1 MPNWCSNTLMVTH
14 VDTAMIDRVEQ
25 ALLAGKLFEEFV
37 PIGEW
42 DYGTAV
48 DMWGT
53 KWDINDGDVI
63 DRNENTI
70 TVGFM
75 TAWSPPINFYDELLA
90 QGFEVHAEYFEPG
103 MSFVGQYI
111 NGIDEDYSF
120 EDATS
125 PDEIPPEIPEE
136 LIENWGIRDMLE
148 DFDEEVDDWT
158 SDAD

>member
-1 MPNWCSNTLMVTH
+1 MPNWCSNTMMVTH
-14 VDTAMIDRVEQ
+14 KNTAMIDRVEN
-25 ALLAGKLFEEFV
+25 AVNAGCLLEEFA
-37 PIGEW
+37 PLGEW
-42 DYGTAV
+42 QYDVAV
-48 DMWGT
+48 EKWGT

-103 MSFVGQYI
+103 VCFVGKYI
-111 NGIDEDYSF
+111 DGEDEEYSF
-120 EDATS
+120 ESADLL
-125 PDEIPPEIPEE
+125 EEIPED
-136 LIENWGIRDMLE
+136 LVENWGIREMME
-148 DFDEEVDDWT
+148 DWDEEIDDWT

>member
-14 VDTAMIDRVEQ
+14 ADTAMIDRVET
-25 ALLAGKLFEEFV
+25 AVKNNRLFEEFV

-53 KWDINDGDVI
+53 KWDISDADVI

-70 TVGFM
+70 TVSYM
-75 TAWSPPINFYDELLA
+75 TAWSPPIGVYDALTA

-103 MSFVGQYI
+103 MCFVGQYI

>member
-14 VDTAMIDRVEQ
+14 KNTAMIDRVEQ
-25 ALLAGKLFEEFV
+25 ALLAGKLFEEFA
-37 PIGEW
+37 PLGEW
-42 DYGTAV
+42 QYDVAV
-48 DMWGT
+48 EKWGT

-103 MSFVGQYI
+103 VGFVGKYI
-111 NGIDEDYSF
+111 DGEDDEYSF
-120 EDATS
+120 ESADLL
-125 PDEIPPEIPEE
+125 EEIPED
-136 LIENWGIRDMLE
+136 LVENWGIREMLE
-148 DFDEEVDDWT
+148 EWDED
-158 SDAD
+158 

>member
-14 VDTAMIDRVEQ
+14 KDTAMIDRVEQ
-25 ALLAGKLFEEFV
+25 ALLAGKLLEEFA
-37 PIGEW
+37 PLGEW
-42 DYGTAV
+42 EYSAAV
-48 DMWGT
+48 EKWGT

-103 MSFVGQYI
+103 VCFVGKYI
-111 NGIDEDYSF
+111 DGEDEEYSF
-120 EDATS
+120 ETADLL
-125 PDEIPPEIPEE
+125 EEIPED
-136 LIENWGIRDMLE
+136 LVENWGIREMME
-148 DFDEEVDDWT
+148 DWDEEIDDWT

>member
-14 VDTAMIDRVEQ
+14 KDTAMIDRVEN
-25 ALLAGKLFEEFV
+25 AVNAGKLLEEFA
-37 PIGEW
+37 PLGEW
-42 DYGTAV
+42 DYNLAV
-48 DMWGT
+48 EKWGT

-103 MSFVGQYI
+103 VCFVGKYI
-111 NGIDEDYSF
+111 DGEDEEYSF
-120 EDATS
+120 ETADLL
-125 PDEIPPEIPEE
+125 EEIPED
-136 LIENWGIRDMLE
+136 LVENWGIRDMME
-148 DFDEEVDDWT
+148 DWDED
-158 SDAD
+158 